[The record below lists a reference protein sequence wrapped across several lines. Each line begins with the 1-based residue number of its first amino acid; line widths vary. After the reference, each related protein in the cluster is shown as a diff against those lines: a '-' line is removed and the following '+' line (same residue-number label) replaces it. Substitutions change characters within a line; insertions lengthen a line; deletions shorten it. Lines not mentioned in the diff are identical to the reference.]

1 MARRPFRLGDSG
13 GAPLLQRLTALVA
26 LGAFF
31 CTQLLLAPP
40 ALAQLRVKLRADRIE
55 TDRATGV
62 STATGNVRLEVEGA
76 VITTDRLQFNQNE
89 RIISTDTPFTL
100 VQQGADG
107 RIQTITGTG
116 LSYSLRD
123 ETATIQGGKLEV
135 PAQTPGQVVYI
146 TGKQITSHNRREFE
160 VQEGTFTT
168 CDFVSKQ
175 ETPHYHAQSGHI
187 KYVPDEYA
195 TGTNVTMYVN
205 NRPVFW
211 LPWFYIPL
219 RRRESSVQVG
229 RNNVEGLFLK
239 TSMAYRLNE
248 RHFGNL
254 YLSALEF
261 KKPGA
266 IGFDHVWDNS
276 PNALTS
282 MTLYGLPMPDLA
294 DYVPGTPTATD
305 PDGAYATTNP
315 WIVHRLDP
323 ANPGYFQ
330 DHYWRVRHQQR
341 LLGQMTLDGWY
352 EDRNM
357 YEMTRIGPTFQ
368 LEDLQRTPGLPY
380 RDDHLAWYMGL
391 TDNRFGLTYGANRN
405 FREEF
410 GFSHNRTTTDAGNV
424 GGTYGGTNFTARSN
438 RTEQNAFAGPQLTY
452 PPGVTPPAATYSINT
467 TLTNNLQ
474 VNQTFSQDLRGTS
487 TTDHTRTQY
496 PSVAR
501 QERLT
506 QTFDLTQ
513 NLGWGNGR
521 GLWTQQFN
529 LAIPATASAEERRAA
544 IASLGY
550 VEKIPELSVTSN
562 NILEQFQPFTVS
574 GVLGRYVEGQAYA
587 TDLATRLTSL
597 NPAVKLEPVNRIKV
611 ATQLTSKPLDLG
623 LGTQLN
629 FGSTGYEQRFYST
642 GDAEYRVTGQ
652 AQLTNQ
658 FSKYVNTNLTYHRD
672 YTPPQAGSTQTSDS
686 APFTLFDGLFN
697 GTNASPFK
705 QFESL
710 SLSKQNTLNGSANA
724 VYEEFFTWN
733 NNLGYNYATQR
744 YTPYST
750 GLTFRPSRRV
760 NMTLNTG
767 YTFNQN
773 VPYMEFGTGQWQDI
787 SSTLHL
793 QSNDEGF
800 GGRYGQENLVPGWS
814 FDTSLVYSINSGEWR
829 ALTNKVTLETGT
841 TWQTHWALVAEGQY
855 DITAKRYEMLTLGIN
870 KDLHD
875 FILSVQYNKRLEAY
889 TLNLA
894 MVAFPTNLINLS
906 NKSFGGL
913 NDPAGQLGSQLGF
926 GGL

>member
-1 MARRPFRLGDSG
+1 M
-13 GAPLLQRLTALVA
+13 
-26 LGAFF
+26 
-31 CTQLLLAPP
+31 
-40 ALAQLRVKLRADRIE
+40 KLRADRIE
-55 TDRATGV
+55 TDRATGI
-62 STATGNVRLEVEGA
+62 STALGNVRLEVESV

-89 RIISTDTPFTL
+89 RVVSTDTPFTL

-107 RIQTITGTG
+107 RVQTITGTG
-116 LSYSLRD
+116 LSYSMRD
-123 ETATIQGGKLEV
+123 DTATIQGGKLEV

-146 TGKQITSHNRREFE
+146 TGKQITSIGKREFE

-168 CDFVSKQ
+168 CDFVAKQ
-175 ETPHYHAQSGHI
+175 ETPHYHAQASYI

-195 TGTNVTMYVN
+195 TGNNVTMFVN

-219 RRRESSVQVG
+219 RRRESSVQAG

-239 TSMAYRLNE
+239 TSMAYRLND
-248 RHFGNL
+248 RNSGNL

-276 PNALTS
+276 PNSISSFLF
-282 MTLYGLPMPDLA
+282 YGLPLPDLA
-294 DYVPGTPTATD
+294 DYVPGQPNPPTD
-305 PDGAYATTNP
+305 PSGAYVRTNP
-315 WIVHRLDP
+315 WIVNRLDP

-330 DHYWRVRHQQR
+330 DHWWKVRHQQR

-357 YEMTRIGPTFQ
+357 YDLGRISPSFT
-368 LEDLQRTPGLPY
+368 LESLLTNPQQPY
-380 RDDHLAWYMGL
+380 RDDHVAWYLGM

-405 FREEF
+405 VREEF
-410 GFSHNRTTTDAGNV
+410 GFSHTRSTQDTGNV
-424 GGTYGGTNFTARSN
+424 SGTYGGTNFTARSN
-438 RTEQNAFAGPQLTY
+438 RQEQAQLPLALTRN
-452 PPGVTPPAATYSINT
+452 PNDPTPVVQASPSLTT

-474 VNQTFSQDLRGTS
+474 VNQTFTTDLRGTS
-487 TTDHTRTQY
+487 TTDHTRTDY
-496 PSVAR
+496 PGQPR
-501 QERLT
+501 TERLT
-506 QTFDLTQ
+506 QSFDLTQ

-544 IASLGY
+544 IAGLGY
-550 VEKIPELSVTSN
+550 VEKIPELSINSN
-562 NILEQFQPFTVS
+562 PLLEQFQPFTVS
-574 GVLGRYVEGQAYA
+574 GVFGRYVEGSAYSS
-587 TDLATRLTSL
+587 DLVTRQTSQ
-597 NPAVKLEPVNRIKV
+597 NPAVRLEPVDRIKLV
-611 ATQLTSKPLDLG
+611 SQLTSKPLDLG

-642 GDAEYRVTGQ
+642 GDAEYRLTGQ
-652 AQLTNQ
+652 AALTNQ

-672 YTPPQAGSTQTSDS
+672 FTPPQAGSTSTTDQ
-686 APFTLFDGLFN
+686 PFTLFGGILN
-697 GTNASPFK
+697 GRNASPFK

-710 SLSKQNTLNGSANA
+710 SLSKQNTLNGTANA
-724 VYEEFFTWN
+724 VYEEIFTWN
-733 NNLGYNYATQR
+733 NSLGYNYEVQQ

-750 GLTFRPSRRV
+750 GITFRPSRRV
-760 NMTLNTG
+760 NLTLNTG
-767 YTFNQN
+767 YTFNQK
-773 VPYMEFGTGQWQDI
+773 VPYLEFGTGQWQDI
-787 SSTLHL
+787 SSTLHV

-800 GGRYGQENLVPGWS
+800 GGAYGQDNLVPGWS
-814 FDTSLVYSINSGEWR
+814 FDTSLVWSINSGEWR
-829 ALTNKVTLETGT
+829 ALSNKLSLETGT

-855 DITAKRYEMLTLGIN
+855 DVTTKQYELLTIGIN

-875 FILSVQYNKRLEAY
+875 FILSAQYNKRLEAY

-894 MVAFPTNLINLS
+894 MVAFPTNLVNLS

-913 NDPAGQLGSQLGF
+913 GDPASQLGGQLGFQGF
-926 GGL
+926 

>member
-1 MARRPFRLGDSG
+1 M
-13 GAPLLQRLTALVA
+13 
-26 LGAFF
+26 
-31 CTQLLLAPP
+31 
-40 ALAQLRVKLRADRIE
+40 AQLRVKLRADRIE
-55 TDRATGV
+55 TDRATGI
-62 STATGNVRLEVEGA
+62 STATGNVRLEVEGV
-76 VITTDRLQFNQNE
+76 VITTDRLEFDQNE
-89 RIISTDTPFTL
+89 RVVSTDTPFTL

-107 RIQTITGTG
+107 RVQTITGTG
-116 LSYSLRD
+116 LSYSLRT

-146 TGKQITSHNRREFE
+146 TGKQITSYNRREFE

-168 CDFVSKQ
+168 CDFVAKQ
-175 ETPHYHAQSGHI
+175 ETPHYHAQSGYI

-195 TGTNVTMYVN
+195 TGRNVTMYVN

-219 RRRESSVQVG
+219 RRRESSIQAG

-239 TSMAYRLNE
+239 TSMAYRLND
-248 RHFGNL
+248 RNYGNL

-276 PNALTS
+276 PNSISSFLF
-282 MTLYGLPMPDLA
+282 YGLPLPDLA
-294 DYVPGTPTATD
+294 DYVPGSPTPND
-305 PDGAYATTNP
+305 PDGAYSQGNP
-315 WIVHRLDP
+315 WIVNRLDP

-330 DHYWRVRHQQR
+330 DHWYRVRHQQR

-357 YEMTRIGPTFQ
+357 YDLARISPQFT
-368 LEDLQRTPGLPY
+368 LESLLTNPRQPY
-380 RDDHLAWYMGL
+380 RDNHTAWYLGMN
-391 TDNRFGLTYGANRN
+391 DNRFGLTYGANRN

-410 GFSHNRTTTDAGNV
+410 GFSHTRSIQDTGNV

-438 RTEQNAFAGPQLTY
+438 RQEQAQLPLTITL
-452 PPGVTPPAATYSINT
+452 PPGATPLPAASPSLTT
-467 TLTNNLQ
+467 TLTNNLN
-474 VNQTFSQDLRGTS
+474 VNQTFTTDLRGTS
-487 TTDHTRTQY
+487 TSDHTRTEY
-496 PSVAR
+496 PSQPR

-513 NLGWGNGR
+513 NLGWGNAK

-544 IASLGY
+544 IAGLGY
-550 VEKIPELSVTSN
+550 VEKIPELSINSN
-562 NILEQFQPFTVS
+562 PLLEQFQPFTVS
-574 GVLGRYVEGQAYA
+574 GVFGRYVEGSAYSA
-587 TDLATRLTSL
+587 DPATRLANRN
-597 NPAVKLEPVNRIKV
+597 NPAVFLEPVNRIKAV
-611 ATQLTSKPLDLG
+611 GQLTSKPIDLG

-642 GDAEYRVTGQ
+642 GDAEYRLTGQ

-658 FSKYVNTNLTYHRD
+658 FTKYVNTNLTYHRD
-672 YTPPQAGSTQTSDS
+672 YTPPQAGSTVTTDR
-686 APFTLFDGLFN
+686 PFTLFQGLLN
-697 GTNASPFK
+697 GTNASPFR

-710 SLSKQNTLNGSANA
+710 SLSKQNTLNGTANA
-724 VYEEFFTWN
+724 VFEEVFTWN
-733 NNLGYNYATQR
+733 NSLGYNYETQR

-750 GLTFRPSRRV
+750 GVTFRPSRRV
-760 NMTLNTG
+760 NVTLNTG

-800 GGRYGQENLVPGWS
+800 GGRYGQDNLVPGWS
-814 FDTSLVYSINSGEWR
+814 FDTSLVWSINSGEWR
-829 ALTNKVTLETGT
+829 ALTNKLVLETGT
-841 TWQTHWALVAEGQY
+841 TWQGHWALVAEGQY
-855 DITAKRYEMLTLGIN
+855 DVTLKRYELLNIGIN

-894 MVAFPTNLINLS
+894 MVAFPTNLVNLS

-913 NDPAGQLGSQLGF
+913 GDPASQLGGQLGFQ
-926 GGL
+926 GL